1 MKRLILFILLVLLP
15 IQSYASEKY
24 ISAGFNLSTFQN
36 SDSKILPG
44 FSIELGKEWRKSE
57 RAYFSLGIE
66 YLYRGARVENKYVY
80 SEQWLLKINADWQVG
95 YLTFPIKFSSMIAE
109 QKRFYFAVALTPC
122 WSIVDN
128 SKITTIFRR
137 RPGDFPKRKADYFMQ
152 YDPMFPEF
160 RNSTIDLRVG
170 FGKRFDR
177 FAIEWQTR
185 FDVYG
190 SVDELVRIIN
200 IDSQFISF
208 CLIINYYF

>member
-24 ISAGFNLSTFQN
+24 ISAGFNLSTFYN

-66 YLYRGARVENKYVY
+66 YLYRGTRVENKYVY

-95 YLTFPIKFSSMIAE
+95 YLAFPFKYSYMFAE
-109 QKRFYFAVALTPC
+109 QKRVYFTAALTPC

-128 SKITTIFRR
+128 SKISTIFIIE
-137 RPGDFPKRKADYFMQ
+137 PGDFPEEDADYFMQ
-152 YDPMFPEF
+152 YDAMLSEF
-160 RNSTIDLRVG
+160 RNSTIDVRVG
-170 FGKRFDR
+170 LGKKFDW
-177 FAIEWQTR
+177 FSVDLQTR
-185 FDVYG
+185 IDLYG
-190 SVDELVRIIN
+190 SVDELRRKTNIN
-200 IDSQFISF
+200 SKFISF